1 MSRSDFSKTEA
12 IFRAAVQMDDA
23 TEREHYIRSACQG
36 DSALLQE
43 VESLLAA
50 DDRADEFLETPPVA
64 CDAILDAPL
73 SEDPGTVIGPYRLL
87 EKIGEGGMAVVYM
100 AEQEQPLR
108 RHVALKIIKLGM
120 DTKEVIARFSAERQV
135 LALMNHP
142 HIAKVHDAGA
152 TDTGRPFFVMEL
164 VRGVSITEYC
174 DTNKLSTQQRL
185 ELFIP
190 VCNAVHHAHQKGII
204 HRDLKPSN
212 ILVTMHDGKP
222 APMIIDFGISKA
234 TNQRLTEHTVFTRYA
249 EMIGTPE
256 YMSPEQAEM
265 SELDIDTRTD
275 IYSLGIVLYELLTG
289 APPLDAQTLRKA
301 GYIKMQRII
310 CEQPPL
316 VPSTKLSTLGQ
327 TLIKVAH
334 ARRTNGVSLRKL
346 IRGDLDWIVMKSL
359 DKDRTQRYST
369 VVEFATDVE
378 RHLSG
383 RPVLA
388 GPPTGLY
395 RVKRFVQRR
404 LAWVATA
411 MVVTTAVLGGLVF
424 STMMYLQTDQALKR
438 ETTVRAELLAVRDFF
453 TKDLLAAVYP
463 EKIGGQQV
471 PLRHLL
477 DTASTN
483 LQHKLRKSPL
493 SEAAIRQELGLIF
506 QKMGDY
512 RVAETHLERALEIRR
527 TQLGE
532 QNPAALTSMNSLG
545 WLYWNEGRYEQCAPL
560 LAEAFETRQD
570 VLGPEHPDT
579 LQSMTHL
586 AWLDACDME
595 GLKRIV
601 SAKQAYQ
608 TVCRVL
614 GKDHPVALDATGC
627 LTMKYLAEIKHEE
640 AEALAPKRAYEISRQ
655 ALGKEHR
662 TTLVLMNALAHLY
675 DRRHQFDAGMKIAKP
690 AFEIAQRVFGNAHVV
705 SIHAAANLG
714 SLYIRQGRYEEASS
728 LLSRTLALSRQHLGE
743 SHLITICCT
752 LRICSLYHWQ
762 ENYEEHDT
770 VLIELLKTIR
780 RRYGEHHDF
789 AGLAKY
795 RLSTRHA
802 QLVKAIKEHSE
813 SGNKEEAAAA
823 VKRLEEIRR
832 VLEDHTDESIKSS
845 D

>member
-1 MSRSDFSKTEA
+1 MDN
-12 IFRAAVQMDDA
+12 AA
-23 TEREHYIRSACQG
+23 ERKHYIRSACQG
-36 DSALLQE
+36 DTALQQE

-50 DDRADEFLETPPVA
+50 DDRADEFLETPPID

-73 SEDPGTVIGPYRLL
+73 SEGPGTIIGPYKLL

-164 VRGVSITEYC
+164 VQGVSITEYC

-327 TLIKVAH
+327 TLTKVAH

-359 DKDRTQRYST
+359 DKDRTRRYST

-395 RVKRFVQRR
+395 RMKRFVQRR

-411 MVVTTAVLGGLVF
+411 MVVTTAVLGSLVF

-438 ETTVRAELLAVRDFF
+438 EVTVRAELQAVSDFF
-453 TKDLLAAVYP
+453 TKDLLASVYP

-471 PLRHLL
+471 PLRYLL
-477 DTASTN
+477 DTASTK
-483 LQHKLRKSPL
+483 LQHKLRINPL
-493 SEAAIRQELGLIF
+493 SEAAIRQELGLIY

-512 RVAETHLERALEIRR
+512 RAAEAHLKRALEIRR

-545 WLYWNEGRYEQCAPL
+545 WLYWNEGHYEQCAPL
-560 LAEAFETRQD
+560 LTEAFETRQD

-601 SAKQAYQ
+601 SAEKAYQ

-614 GKDHPVALDATGC
+614 GKDHPIALDATGC
-627 LTMKYLAEIKHEE
+627 LAMKRLANFQYNA
-640 AEALAPKRAYEISRQ
+640 AEALAPRRAYEISRQ
-655 ALGKEHR
+655 VLGKEHR
-662 TTLVLMNALAHLY
+662 TTLVLMNAQVYLY
-675 DRRHQFDAGMKIAKP
+675 ERQLQFDAGLKMAEQ
-690 AFEIAQRVFGNAHVV
+690 AFEIAQRVFGDTHVV
-705 SIHAAANLG
+705 TLHAAANLG
-714 SLYIRQGRYEEASS
+714 SLYTRQDRNEEANT
-728 LLSRTLALSRQHLGE
+728 LLPRTLTLSRQHLGK
-743 SHLITICCT
+743 SHLLTVCCT
-752 LRICSLYHWQ
+752 LRLCSLYRKQ
-762 ENYEEHDT
+762 GNYEAHDAT
-770 VLIELLKTIR
+770 LFDLLQTMR
-780 RRYGEHHDF
+780 RRYGEHHIFTGF
-789 AGLAKY
+789 AKF
-795 RLSTRHA
+795 RLKTRLPQLDEVIKA
-802 QLVKAIKEHSE
+802 QNE
-813 SGNKEEAAAA
+813 SDNKEEAAAA
-823 VKRLEEIRR
+823 VERQEEIRR
-832 VLEDHTDESIKSS
+832 ALEGHTDESIKSP